1 MSYANLSKRKPIHTY
16 NSCPCPAASCHGV
29 ICDNARSGP
38 LNLIGKSSRRISQ
51 FGVLD
56 CIDKSLSPAWVEVS
70 PARKLAIIG
79 YEWII
84 VLVIVVVLFVWG
96 PQKLPEFARSIGLA
110 RKEIDKAY
118 KEATN
123 PPSSQPSQ
131 ETDALIETAK
141 KLGISTEGKT
151 KAQISDE
158 IVKAKNAA

>member
-1 MSYANLSKRKPIHTY
+1 M
-16 NSCPCPAASCHGV
+16 
-29 ICDNARSGP
+29 
-38 LNLIGKSSRRISQ
+38 
-51 FGVLD
+51 
-56 CIDKSLSPAWVEVS
+56 
-70 PARKLAIIG
+70 AIVG

-84 VLVIVVVLFVWG
+84 VLVIVVVLFIWG

-123 PPSSQPSQ
+123 PAPPPPSQ

-141 KLGISTEGKT
+141 KLGVSTEGKT

-158 IVKAKNAA
+158 IVKAKSAPPDNPP

>member
-1 MSYANLSKRKPIHTY
+1 MSSAK
-16 NSCPCPAASCHGV
+16 
-29 ICDNARSGP
+29 D
-38 LNLIGKSSRRISQ
+38 
-51 FGVLD
+51 
-56 CIDKSLSPAWVEVS
+56 
-70 PARKLAIIG
+70 LAIVG

-84 VLVIVVVLFVWG
+84 VLAIIVVLFVWG

-123 PPSSQPSQ
+123 PVSPPPSQ

-158 IVKAKNAA
+158 IVKAKSAPPKSPP